1 MSVPPPR
8 EWEAWSDLIREAK
21 THQRRLPFG
30 ELCSSSGQTDGILL
44 STGRGGVGWGGAGVL
59 AHFGMLTPPPTYVL
73 LPFPPTTPR
82 APVSRPFI
90 PLQLVPFLGSART
103 TKAPQPNRPTDV
115 DTTSYYSLRPGF
127 PLLVGRCWPLMSLD
141 MTNTLIHT
149 CHLHP
154 PTQASSS
161 PLLLFS
167 PVKRLGKGG
176 GGVKEGRRGKKSTG
190 REGKV

>member
-1 MSVPPPR
+1 MLNSAAAQDR
-8 EWEAWSDLIREAK
+8 
-21 THQRRLPFG
+21 
-30 ELCSSSGQTDGILL
+30 QTESYYPL
-44 STGRGGVGWGGAGVL
+44 GGAGWGSWPTL
-59 AHFGMLTPPPTYVL
+59 ACSPFPPPMSFC
-73 LPFPPTTPR
+73 PFPPTPPR

-127 PLLVGRCWPLMSLD
+127 PLLVGRRWPLMGLD

-167 PVKRLGKGG
+167 PVKRLGGG
-176 GGVKEGRRGKKSTG
+176 GGGGGTEGEKNPQGGKEKCRSS
-190 REGKV
+190 